1 MIDLTK
7 FKPQLVGEGDL
18 GIFLYNNDSVFV
30 EPKIDGVRILCM
42 KRGDEIRFFARS
54 GAEWTKRFGDVGKEI
69 AKSIHADNIIL
80 DGEMAVVKKGK
91 VMSSNAVLQKKLPDD
106 QKFVY
111 FVFDVLQIGEHLLY
125 KEPLLTRKQHLGL
138 LIEDNEHLSHVPF
151 FCTNTIVDIQEFY
164 RKMIEKGVEG
174 IVVKNCSAYHPGSR
188 YNWLKKKP
196 LRTIDL
202 QVISRK
208 ERKDKLGWIYTL
220 AEGEKIIGTAS
231 SKLDINNGQT
241 VEVGYDIKYEKGNS
255 YKLRFP
261 KIIRVREDKS
271 FDKITNK

>member
-18 GIFLYNNDSVFV
+18 GIFLYNNDGVFV
-30 EPKIDGVRILCM
+30 EPKIDGVRMLCL

-54 GAEWTKRFGDVGKEI
+54 GADWTKRFGDVGKEI
-69 AKSIHADNIIL
+69 VKGIHADNIIL
-80 DGEMAVVKKGK
+80 DGEMAVVKKGN
-91 VMSSNAVLQKKLPDD
+91 VLSSNSVLQKKLLKG

-111 FVFDVLQIGEHLLY
+111 FVFDVLQIEEELLY
-125 KEPLLTRKQHLGL
+125 KDPLLSRKQHLGL
-138 LIEDNEHLSHVPF
+138 LIEENEHLCNVPF

-164 RKMIEKGVEG
+164 KKMIEKGIEG

-188 YNWLKKKP
+188 YNWIKKKP
-196 LRTIDL
+196 LRTVDL

-208 ERKDKLGWIYTL
+208 NRKDNNGWIYTL

-231 SKLDINNGQT
+231 SKFDITNGQI
-241 VEVGYDIKYEKGNS
+241 VEVGYDMKYEKGNS

-261 KIIRVREDKS
+261 KIIRVREDKQ
-271 FDKITNK
+271 